1 MSAPA
6 LLQAA
11 QPAAPAAA
19 RGVGLS
25 LFVVATAQLML
36 VLNTAR
42 QIGAAPGVVVLSA
55 VATTVADSRVP
66 EAIRV
71 LQPGVVG
78 DDAGAAAA
86 HAAPT
91 HGYTTGFLAGAG
103 MLVLAAVLVFV
114 AVTTQRTQAAAA

>member
-1 MSAPA
+1 
-6 LLQAA
+6 
-11 QPAAPAAA
+11 
-19 RGVGLS
+19 
-25 LFVVATAQLML
+25 ML

-86 HAAPT
+86 RAAPT

-114 AVTTQRTQAAAA
+114 AVTTQRTQGAAA